1 MSTMSREGE
10 CSLSKGHGGIGGSK
24 KDTMDVSA
32 KPNLEA
38 EITYVHNLKE
48 LLNFELKVDNV
59 DMY

>member
-1 MSTMSREGE
+1 M
-10 CSLSKGHGGIGGSK
+10 SKGHGGIGGSK
-24 KDTMDVSA
+24 KDTMDVST
-32 KPNLEA
+32 KPSLEA